1 MACAIELNSTGQ
13 TLHIGLATNVVN
25 TPQVREKVIKGELN
39 CTLVRTCLVPST
51 LVVATAANKACLA
64 HSRKMMKTRTI
75 NTEILFN
82 LSSSTN
88 ISDSL
93 NKFGSQDSDKSFL
106 VVSVDK
112 DLESVKSFIQGE
124 WSDVNRLSE
133 QLDKDLLIKVHKL
146 KPDEMTDLIG
156 SLCSRIS
163 AKDSL

>member
-1 MACAIELNSTGQ
+1 
-13 TLHIGLATNVVN
+13 
-25 TPQVREKVIKGELN
+25 
-39 CTLVRTCLVPST
+39 
-51 LVVATAANKACLA
+51 
-64 HSRKMMKTRTI
+64 MKTRTI

-124 WSDVNRLSE
+124 WSDVNQLSE